1 MLNYIFQLM
10 QEYNIPGWR
19 LFGYT
24 SFRALLTI
32 VLALLIS
39 SIFGEYF
46 IRYFKKKQIS
56 ETLRDLDKTN
66 LKVGQK
72 VKVIV
77 TTSADVDYLLV
88 NGQKITKYTG
98 GYLFRIWTV
107 TITATSAGTMEIET
121 VAYNRDD
128 AASDPITVTVN
139 VRKSGGFW

>member
-1 MLNYIFQLM
+1 M
-10 QEYNIPGWR
+10 
-19 LFGYT
+19 
-24 SFRALLTI
+24 
-32 VLALLIS
+32 
-39 SIFGEYF
+39 
-46 IRYFKKKQIS
+46 IS
-56 ETLRDLDKTN
+56 EADSNMAVMSLRMRAAAPAVPEETVPEETIPEETVPEVFEPGIFWVNLNKTN

-88 NGQKITKYTG
+88 NGQKITKHTG
-98 GYLFRIWTV
+98 EYLFRIWTV

-139 VRKSGGFW
+139 VRKSGWFW